1 MDKNRK
7 LNERT
12 NNIDEISILHASR
25 IVYKSL
31 KSSFQVLLI
40 EDDIHHRNLQKL
52 ETEMDLSPE
61 FINDI

>member
-25 IVYKSL
+25 IVYKSF

>member
-12 NNIDEISILHASR
+12 NNIDEISILHASG
-25 IVYKSL
+25 IVYKSF
-31 KSSFQVLLI
+31 KPSFQVLLI
-40 EDDIHHRNLQKL
+40 EDDIHHRNPQKL

>member
-25 IVYKSL
+25 IVYKSF

-61 FINDI
+61 FVNDI

>member
-12 NNIDEISILHASR
+12 NNIHEMSISHASR
-25 IVYKSL
+25 IVYKVF

-40 EDDIHHRNLQKL
+40 EDDIHHRNLQEL

>member
-12 NNIDEISILHASR
+12 NNIHEISISHASR
-25 IVYKSL
+25 IVYKDF
-31 KSSFQVLLI
+31 KSSFQVLLL

-52 ETEMDLSPE
+52 ETEMYLSPE
-61 FINDI
+61 FINYI

>member
-12 NNIDEISILHASR
+12 NNIHEISISHASR
-25 IVYKSL
+25 KVYKDL

-40 EDDIHHRNLQKL
+40 DDGIHHRNLQKL
-52 ETEMDLSPE
+52 ETEMDLSPG
-61 FINDI
+61 FINDV

>member
-25 IVYKSL
+25 IVYKSF

-40 EDDIHHRNLQKL
+40 ENDIHHRNLQKL